1 MITKR
6 FIRNTLIYTIA
17 GSLNLASAIIL
28 LPFYTDYLSTEVY
41 GALALYMGFS
51 LLVQICVTYSFDA
64 SIYFYFHE
72 FKNDKEKLATF
83 ISSAFTFILII
94 SLVTGVF
101 MAIFG
106 GLIFKVFFPESK
118 IIFYPY
124 GLIAVVT
131 GVFQAVLKVNTSLLQ
146 TQEKA
151 SSFLVFNLLTFS
163 LTATLTI
170 VGLHLFPDDLI
181 GPVGSRFLAY
191 TITGVWALVTIFN
204 TYGLRFDFTLLKST
218 FSFNHPSLIYQ
229 IMQWFNSSYDK
240 VLMLTLKLPLSEI
253 GVYDFAFK
261 CLSVVEFILVGF
273 YNSFF
278 PKVLGIT
285 ALQVKKKSTVEINRY
300 YNGLTAVTIVL
311 VTICIFGFPIVV
323 EWFVKK
329 PGYLAALKWIP
340 FVAVTYL
347 LRSMRF
353 YVAMPYAALKYSKPM
368 PFFYALIVA
377 AKIGFMILLIPKYGV
392 MGVIIATWIG
402 YLVEVVILYLGVRNK
417 FEIHFNALKL
427 IVAPLLVALIILIFE
442 PLFGNR
448 LELLTHL
455 GYVVIAG
462 LVLMWAYRN
471 ELKVFDW
478 SPFLKFFKKG

>member
-1 MITKR
+1 LISKK
-6 FIRNTLIYTIA
+6 FIRNSIIYTIA

-28 LPFYTDYLSTEVY
+28 LPFYLEYLSTEVY
-41 GALALYMGFS
+41 GVVALYMGFS
-51 LLVQICVTYSFDA
+51 LFVQICVTYSFDA

-72 FKNDKEKLATF
+72 FKNDKEKLTTF

-94 SLVTGVF
+94 SLATGVF
-101 MAIFG
+101 LAAFG
-106 GLIFKVFFPESK
+106 GLIFEVFFSDSK

-124 GLIAVVT
+124 GLIAVLT

-151 SSFLVFNLLTFS
+151 SSFLVFNVLSFS
-163 LTATLTI
+163 LTALLTI
-170 VGLHLFPDDLI
+170 GGLYLFPDDLLGPI
-181 GPVGSRFLAY
+181 GGRFLAY
-191 TITGVWALVTIFN
+191 SITGVWALAAIYRA
-204 TYGLRFDFTLLKST
+204 YGFRFDFTLLKST
-218 FSFNHPSLIYQ
+218 FSFNHPSLVYQ

-240 VLMLTLKLPLSEI
+240 VLMLTLHLPLSEI
-253 GVYDFAFK
+253 GVYDFAYK
-261 CLSVVEFILVGF
+261 CLTVIEFILVGF

-285 ALQVKKKSTVEINRY
+285 ALQVKKKSTIEINRY

-311 VTICIFGFPIVV
+311 VALSILGFPIVI

-377 AKIGFMILLIPKYGV
+377 SKIGFMILFIPKYGV

-402 YLVEVVILYLGVRNK
+402 YMVEVVVLYLGVRNK
-417 FEIHFNALKL
+417 FEIEFNALKL
-427 IVAPLLVALIILIFE
+427 IVAPIVLALIIIIFE
-442 PLFGNR
+442 PLFGNT

-455 GYVVIAG
+455 SYVVIA
-462 LVLMWAYRN
+462 VLLLAWAFRN

-478 SPFLKFFKKG
+478 NSILKLIKKG